1 MSTMILEVQP
11 GMQTKPNPG
20 LFKRNPPIA
29 GEADAIERAK
39 NGDPDAFSKLYALHK
54 RRVYT
59 FCLRM
64 LGNVSEAEDMTQEAF
79 LHLFR
84 KLGSFRGE
92 SAFST
97 WLHRLTVNLVL
108 MHLRKKGLNLV
119 SLEETINPSED
130 DAPKR
135 DFGSRDNQLAG
146 SVDRVTL
153 ERAVASLPPGY
164 RMVFVL
170 HDVEGFEHNEIA
182 SMLECSTG
190 NSKSQLH
197 KARLKLRRTPA
208 QPRTVRPPRI
218 WKVRRLMSD
227 SPALNDSIENFDN
240 MTPGEDL
247 KSVSPTSSAWAAA
260 RSAKTRALPYSSRK
274 IPTAPP
280 SSSMTLKPSPKP
292 PPKLFEPAED
302 QEPSKRRLEQHRQQ
316 AQGRRQTNLDDEPNG
331 LLE

>member
-1 MSTMILEVQP
+1 MGQQGLLT
-11 GMQTKPNPG
+11 MQTKPNPG

-29 GEADAIERAK
+29 GEAEAIERAK
-39 NGDPDAFSKLYALHK
+39 NGDADAFSKLYSLHK

-59 FCLRM
+59 LCLRM

-108 MHLRKKGLNLV
+108 MHLRKKGLQLV
-119 SLEETINPSED
+119 SLEETNNPSED

-135 DFGSRDNQLAG
+135 DFGSRDPQLAG

-182 SMLECSTG
+182 TMLECSTG

-197 KARLKLRRTPA
+197 KARLKLRELLR
-208 QPRTVRPPRI
+208 QPDQLPP
-218 WKVRRLMSD
+218 
-227 SPALNDSIENFDN
+227 IEGNK
-240 MTPGEDL
+240 EV
-247 KSVSPTSSAWAAA
+247 K
-260 RSAKTRALPYSSRK
+260 
-274 IPTAPP
+274 
-280 SSSMTLKPSPKP
+280 
-292 PPKLFEPAED
+292 
-302 QEPSKRRLEQHRQQ
+302 Q
-316 AQGRRQTNLDDEPNG
+316 
-331 LLE
+331 

>member
-1 MSTMILEVQP
+1 MSATTVPLDLAMAGKARSERP
-11 GMQTKPNPG
+11 AEPQTTKGPSMTLVPPADAPSGKPNSG
-20 LFKRNPPIA
+20 LFKRNPPIV
-29 GEADAIERAK
+29 GEAEAIEAAK
-39 NGDPDAFSKLYALHK
+39 NGDAEAFSKLYALHK

-59 FCLRM
+59 LCLRM

-119 SLEETINPSED
+119 SLEETINPSEE

-135 DFGSRDNQLAG
+135 DFGSRDPMLTG
-146 SVDRVTL
+146 SVDRVAL

-182 SMLECSTG
+182 TMLNCSTG

-197 KARLKLRRTPA
+197 KARLKLRDLLRQTGP
-208 QPRTVRPPRI
+208 
-218 WKVRRLMSD
+218 SN
-227 SPALNDSIENFDN
+227 PAL
-240 MTPGEDL
+240 
-247 KSVSPTSSAWAAA
+247 SPTDGFKETS
-260 RSAKTRALPYSSRK
+260 L
-274 IPTAPP
+274 
-280 SSSMTLKPSPKP
+280 
-292 PPKLFEPAED
+292 
-302 QEPSKRRLEQHRQQ
+302 
-316 AQGRRQTNLDDEPNG
+316 
-331 LLE
+331 